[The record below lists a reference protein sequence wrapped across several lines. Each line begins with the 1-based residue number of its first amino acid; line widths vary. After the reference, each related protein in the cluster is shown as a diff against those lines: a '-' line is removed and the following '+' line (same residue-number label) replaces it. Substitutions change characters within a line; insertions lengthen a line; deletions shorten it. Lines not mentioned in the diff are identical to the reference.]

1 MRLQL
6 SDIIARDSC
15 QLPTA
20 GFEGVVRTLG
30 PEIGTGP
37 LVEPE
42 PALFPLLCRL
52 LQPPGRRMHS
62 TRFAF
67 TAYPTSRRSIVI
79 PR

>member
-6 SDIIARDSC
+6 SDIVARDSC

-52 LQPPGRRMHS
+52 LQPLAVGCTRRGSHS
-62 TRFAF
+62 QPIQPPDGA
-67 TAYPTSRRSIVI
+67 S
-79 PR
+79 